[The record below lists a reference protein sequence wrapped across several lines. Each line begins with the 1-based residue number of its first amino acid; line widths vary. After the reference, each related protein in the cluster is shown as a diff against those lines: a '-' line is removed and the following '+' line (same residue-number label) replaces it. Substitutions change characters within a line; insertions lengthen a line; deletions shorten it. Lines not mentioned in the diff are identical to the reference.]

1 MTPLTFPSHWRSSRL
16 SVRLALGFGAL
27 VALMVAVVALA
38 VLQFRDLAQHG
49 EQMMRHDLRRMLQVQ
64 EIDQHV
70 QGHGSAMARLLTSPR
85 TEREGI
91 YPVVDA
97 EYAAVDRLV
106 GDLAGQAVDAA
117 TVASLAEVA
126 LRRNQYQD
134 VFIEIVTEIEA
145 GDLPRASVMFNGAG
159 QAAMR
164 SLLSASKALLS
175 HEQASLARRQQEVQ
189 AQILRAEWLLGGM
202 ALAAVALSV
211 WLAWR
216 TTVSV
221 ARPLAMVEAAAG
233 RIASGDYAAR
243 IELDSRDELGRVA
256 QAMNTMAGAVAARE
270 AEIEGVAYVDRLTG
284 LPNRAMLRR
293 WAHEQNWNRI
303 TVVLMD
309 VARLRTVNEVL
320 GYETGDALLVQVAD
334 RLRTALFGLEKPD
347 FAPVLARL
355 PGGVFAVVT
364 DGLGRPEVEAL
375 RSQLDA
381 SVTAAMAC
389 DGHAVDVNLVYGLAD
404 AASHGASEAGAE
416 AGDVGS
422 MATMDRVLQRAELA
436 VGEAKRQKLGW
447 AWHVPG
453 DDAAR
458 SRQLSLLSHLRH
470 AASIGELEM
479 WLQPK
484 QCLRSGR
491 TVGME
496 GLVRW
501 RHPERGYVSP
511 AEFIPFAERT
521 GHIGVVTTAMLEA
534 ALKTLAG
541 WSRSHPDLSIAV
553 NVSALDV
560 RDAGFPGRVA
570 EQARRLRA
578 PLDKLRM
585 EVTESTVMEDPERV
599 LAVLHELRELGVHL
613 SIDDFGTGYSS
624 LAYLQRLPVS
634 ELKIDRSFVAGA
646 DRKPEA
652 RALLKTIIELGH
664 SLKMC
669 VTAEGIE
676 RAEEAALLAELG
688 CDVAQGYLISKPLA
702 PDAAARY
709 VQALSL
715 SPQVAALV

>member
-1 MTPLTFPSHWRSSRL
+1 
-16 SVRLALGFGAL
+16 
-27 VALMVAVVALA
+27 
-38 VLQFRDLAQHG
+38 
-49 EQMMRHDLRRMLQVQ
+49 
-64 EIDQHV
+64 
-70 QGHGSAMARLLTSPR
+70 
-85 TEREGI
+85 
-91 YPVVDA
+91 
-97 EYAAVDRLV
+97 
-106 GDLAGQAVDAA
+106 
-117 TVASLAEVA
+117 
-126 LRRNQYQD
+126 
-134 VFIEIVTEIEA
+134 
-145 GDLPRASVMFNGAG
+145 
-159 QAAMR
+159 
-164 SLLSASKALLS
+164 
-175 HEQASLARRQQEVQ
+175 
-189 AQILRAEWLLGGM
+189 
-202 ALAAVALSV
+202 
-211 WLAWR
+211 
-216 TTVSV
+216 
-221 ARPLAMVEAAAG
+221 
-233 RIASGDYAAR
+233 
-243 IELDSRDELGRVA
+243 
-256 QAMNTMAGAVAARE
+256 
-270 AEIEGVAYVDRLTG
+270 
-284 LPNRAMLRR
+284 
-293 WAHEQNWNRI
+293 
-303 TVVLMD
+303 
-309 VARLRTVNEVL
+309 
-320 GYETGDALLVQVAD
+320 
-334 RLRTALFGLEKPD
+334 
-347 FAPVLARL
+347 
-355 PGGVFAVVT
+355 
-364 DGLGRPEVEAL
+364 
-375 RSQLDA
+375 
-381 SVTAAMAC
+381 
-389 DGHAVDVNLVYGLAD
+389 
-404 AASHGASEAGAE
+404 
-416 AGDVGS
+416 
-422 MATMDRVLQRAELA
+422 
-436 VGEAKRQKLGW
+436 
-447 AWHVPG
+447 
-453 DDAAR
+453 
-458 SRQLSLLSHLRH
+458 
-470 AASIGELEM
+470 M

-578 PLDKLRM
+578 PLDKLRL

-599 LAVLHELRELGVHL
+599 LAVLHELRDLGVQL

-646 DRKPEA
+646 DRKTEA

-709 VQALSL
+709 VQAVSL

>member
-1 MTPLTFPSHWRSSRL
+1 M

-27 VALMVAVVALA
+27 VAMMVVVVVLA
-38 VLQFRDLAQHG
+38 TLQFRELAAHG
-49 EQMMRHDLRRMLQVQ
+49 EQMKGRDLQRMLQVQ
-64 EIDQHV
+64 EINQHV

-85 TEREGI
+85 GEREAI
-91 YPVVDA
+91 YPMVDA
-97 EYAAVDRLV
+97 EYAAIEGLIGELSRH
-106 GDLAGQAVDAA
+106 AQDAA
-117 TVASLAEVA
+117 AAAVLAEVA
-126 LRRNQYQD
+126 ALGNRYRD
-134 VFIEIVTEIEA
+134 VFVDIATEIEA
-145 GDLPRASVMFNGAG
+145 GDVPKASALFNGPG
-159 QAAMR
+159 QLAMQ
-164 SLLSASKALLS
+164 SLLSASKSLLAQ
-175 HEQASLARRQQEVQ
+175 EQASLARRQREVQ
-189 AQILRAEWLLGGM
+189 AQILRAEWMLGGL
-202 ALAAVALSV
+202 ALAAVGLSV

-216 TTVSV
+216 TTASV

-243 IELDSRDELGRVA
+243 IELDSHDELGRVA
-256 QAMNTMAGAVAARE
+256 QAMNTMAAAVAVRE

-293 WAHEQNWNRI
+293 LAHKQNWSRI

-320 GYETGDALLVQVAD
+320 GFEMGDSLLVQVAD
-334 RLRTALFGLEKPD
+334 RLCTALAGVETPD

-364 DGLGRPEVEAL
+364 DGLDRSAAEAL
-375 RSQLDA
+375 RSRIDS
-381 SVTAAMAC
+381 SVTAVVAC

-404 AASHGASEAGAE
+404 STSETGAE

-422 MATMDRVLQRAELA
+422 MVTVDSVLQRAELA

-447 AWHVPG
+447 AWHVSG

-501 RHPERGYVSP
+501 RHPQRGYVSP

-578 PLDKLRM
+578 PLDKLRL
-585 EVTESTVMEDPERV
+585 EVTEGTVMEDPERV
-599 LAVLHELRELGVHL
+599 LAVLHELRELGVQL

-646 DRKPEA
+646 DGKPEA

-676 RAEEAALLAELG
+676 RKEEAALLAELG

-709 VQALSL
+709 VQALFPS
-715 SPQVAALV
+715 SQVAALV